1 MVGTRTSERK
11 TARSGWLDFAA
22 VLTMLVGVYNV
33 IEGLTALIRP
43 EYFLVTTDKILVF
56 NFTTWGW
63 IMLLL
68 GLVQIVVGLGIAV
81 GRMWARVAGIALAFL
96 MAIVHLAFLSAYP
109 VWSVV
114 SIAMCVLVIYGLIV
128 APRNATA

>member
-1 MVGTRTSERK
+1 MLGTWASGRK
-11 TARSGWLDFAA
+11 TTRSGWLDFAS
-22 VLTMLVGVYNV
+22 VLTLLVGVYNV

-43 EYFLVTTDKILVF
+43 EYFLVTTEKILVF
-56 NFTTWGW
+56 NFTAWGW

-68 GLVQIVVGLGIAV
+68 GLVQIAVGLGIAV
-81 GRMWARVAGIALAFL
+81 GRPWARMAGIALAFL
-96 MAIVHLAFLSAYP
+96 IAIVHLAFLSAYP
-109 VWSVV
+109 VWSIV